1 MPKKSNTRR
10 ADGRIAVQVYIGTVD
25 GKRKYKTVYG
35 QTQKEAE
42 QKADALRFKLNKGID
57 ITRDKDSFTL
67 WANHWLSIKEVEVSA
82 DQYNLLKA
90 RVNVFVDFI
99 CGEKINEIQS
109 FELQQILNSIA
120 KQNPTTGKPSAKNT
134 MRSYLQIINAIFE
147 NAIDNR
153 IIDFNPARNLKIPN
167 DASQKQ
173 RRSLTQEERQR
184 VIEFQHRA
192 QPAAMLMMFSGL
204 RRGEATALRWSDVDL
219 ENHRIIVSRSYNFK
233 QREFKTP
240 KNGKS
245 RIVSIPQILVDY
257 LSSLERNSIYVL
269 TSASGNLMSDTAWK
283 RLFDSYIFDLNLEY
297 GNFSTPHTKFEPHEI
312 PMVIHPFTPHDLR
325 HTFCTMM
332 YEAGIDVLVAK
343 EQMGHSDVK
352 TTLSI
357 YTHLDALHKERDLQK
372 MDDFL
377 QNYQNAS
384 HMQVKKSR
392 NA

>member
-10 ADGRIAVQVYIGTVD
+10 ADGRIAIQVYLGRVD
-25 GKRKYKTVYG
+25 GKIKVKTVYG
-35 QTQKEAE
+35 RTQKEAE
-42 QKADALRFKLNKGID
+42 QKADALRFKLKKGID

-90 RVNVFVDFI
+90 RVNVFIDFI
-99 CGEKINEIQS
+99 GGEKINEIQS

-134 MRSYLQIINAIFE
+134 MRSYFQIINAIFE

-167 DASQKQ
+167 DAPQKQ

-297 GNFSTPHTKFEPHEI
+297 GNFSTPHTKFEPYEI

-377 QNYQNAS
+377 QDLQNSS
-384 HMQVKKSR
+384 HIQVKKSR

>member
-35 QTQKEAE
+35 KTQKEAE
-42 QKADALRFKLNKGID
+42 QKADTLRFKLNKGID

-109 FELQQILNSIA
+109 IELQQILNSIA

-167 DASQKQ
+167 DAPQKQ

-184 VIEFQHRA
+184 VIEFKHRA

-245 RIVSIPQILVDY
+245 RIVSIPKILVDY

-312 PMVIHPFTPHDLR
+312 PIVIHPFTPHDLR

-332 YEAGIDVLVAK
+332 YESGIDVLVAK

-357 YTHLDALHKERDLQK
+357 YTHLDSLHKERDLQK

>member
-10 ADGRIAVQVYIGTVD
+10 ADGRIAVQVYLGRID

-35 QTQKEAE
+35 NTQKEAE
-42 QKADALRFKLNKGID
+42 QRADELRFKLNKGID
-57 ITRDKDSFTL
+57 IARDKDAFAL

-82 DQYNLLKA
+82 DQFNLLKA
-90 RVNVFVDFI
+90 RANVFIDFI
-99 CGEKINEIQS
+99 GNEKISEVQS
-109 FELQQILNSIA
+109 IELQQILNSIA
-120 KQNPTTGKPSAKNT
+120 KQNPTTGNPSAKNT
-134 MRSYLQIINAIFE
+134 MRSYFQIINAIFE

-167 DASQKQ
+167 DAPQKQ
-173 RRSLTQEERQR
+173 RRSLTPEERQR
-184 VIEFQHRA
+184 VIEFKHRA

-204 RRGEATALRWSDVDL
+204 RRGEATALRWTDIDF
-219 ENHRIIVSRSYNFK
+219 ERRIIIVSRSYNFK
-233 QREFKTP
+233 QREFKPP

-245 RIVSIPQILVDY
+245 RIVSIPQILVEY

-269 TSASGNLMSDTAWK
+269 TSANGNLMSDTAWK
-283 RLFDSYIFDLNLEY
+283 RLFDSYIFDLNLKY

-312 PMVIHPFTPHDLR
+312 PLVIRPFTPHDLR

>member
-10 ADGRIAVQVYIGTVD
+10 ADGRIAIQIYLGRVD
-25 GKRKYKTVYG
+25 GKIKVKTVYG
-35 QTQKEAE
+35 KTQKEAE
-42 QKADALRFKLNKGID
+42 QKADELRFKLNKGID

-67 WANHWLSIKEVEVSA
+67 WANHWLSIKEVEVST

-90 RVNVFVDFI
+90 RVNVFIEFI
-99 CGEKINEIQS
+99 GSEKINEIQS
-109 FELQQILNSIA
+109 IDLQQVLNSIA

-134 MRSYLQIINAIFE
+134 MRSYFQIINAIFE

-167 DASQKQ
+167 DAPQKQ
-173 RRSLTQEERQR
+173 RRSLTPEERQR
-184 VIEFQHRA
+184 VIEFKHRA

-204 RRGEATALRWSDVDL
+204 RRGEATALRWTDVDL
-219 ENHRIIVSRSYNFK
+219 ENRRIIVSRSYNFK

-245 RIVSIPQILVDY
+245 RIVSIPQILVEY
-257 LSSLERNSIYVL
+257 LSSIERNSIYVL
-269 TSASGNLMSDTAWK
+269 TSANGNLMSDTAWK

-297 GNFSTPHTKFEPHEI
+297 GNFATPHKKFEPYEI
-312 PMVIHPFTPHDLR
+312 PMVIRPFTPHDLR

-332 YEAGIDVLVAK
+332 YESGIDVLVAK

-357 YTHLDALHKERDLQK
+357 YTHLDSLHKERDLQK

-377 QNYQNAS
+377 QDLQNSS
-384 HMQVKKSR
+384 HIQVKKYR

>member
-42 QKADALRFKLNKGID
+42 QKADELRFKLNKGID

-82 DQYNLLKA
+82 DQYSLLKS

-99 CGEKINEIQS
+99 GGEKINEIQS

-120 KQNPTTGKPSAKNT
+120 KKNPTTGNPSAKNT

-167 DASQKQ
+167 DAPQKQ

-219 ENHRIIVSRSYNFK
+219 EHHRIIVSRSYNFK

-332 YEAGIDVLVAK
+332 YEVGIDVLVAK

-357 YTHLDALHKERDLQK
+357 YTHLDSLHKERDLQK

>member
-35 QTQKEAE
+35 KTQKEAE

-90 RVNVFVDFI
+90 RVNVFIDFI
-99 CGEKINEIQS
+99 GCEKINEIQS

-134 MRSYLQIINAIFE
+134 MRSYFQIINAIFE

-167 DASQKQ
+167 DAPQKQ
-173 RRSLTQEERQR
+173 RRSLAQEERQR
-184 VIEFQHRA
+184 VIEFKHRA

-245 RIVSIPQILVDY
+245 RIVSIPKILVDY

-357 YTHLDALHKERDLQK
+357 YTHLDTLHKERDLQK

>member
-10 ADGRIAVQVYIGTVD
+10 ADGRIAIQIYLGRVD
-25 GKRKYKTVYG
+25 GKIKVKTVYG
-35 QTQKEAE
+35 KTQKEAE
-42 QKADALRFKLNKGID
+42 QKADALRLKLNKGID

-67 WANHWLSIKEVEVSA
+67 WANHWLSVKEVEVST

-90 RVNVFVDFI
+90 RVNVFIEFI
-99 CGEKINEIQS
+99 GGEKINEIQS
-109 FELQQILNSIA
+109 IELQQILNSIA

-134 MRSYLQIINAIFE
+134 MRSYFQIINAIFE

-167 DASQKQ
+167 DAPQKQ

-184 VIEFQHRA
+184 VIEFKHRA

-245 RIVSIPQILVDY
+245 RIVSVPQILVDY

-269 TSASGNLMSDTAWK
+269 TSASGKLMSDTAWK

-297 GNFSTPHTKFEPHEI
+297 GNFSKQHTKFEPHEI

-357 YTHLDALHKERDLQK
+357 YTHLDSLHKERDLQK

-377 QNYQNAS
+377 QDLQNSS
-384 HMQVKKSR
+384 HIQVKKSR